1 MVGVVGR
8 IGASGDCLLVSWC
21 HLVHCPRPSVTM
33 MWIKCCNDV
42 DSVMFSRTLCSR
54 PSLMQLEVEILYKK
68 LKILFELCFPFLAS
82 LDMFLHAEVTS
93 LQRKLD
99 TQGHQLSSAEQICCE
114 LRSRES
120 DLQETLTAKETQL
133 DVLRMRLNEADRLLE
148 LEKQRITDL
157 HSERDR

>member
-1 MVGVVGR
+1 
-8 IGASGDCLLVSWC
+8 
-21 HLVHCPRPSVTM
+21 
-33 MWIKCCNDV
+33 
-42 DSVMFSRTLCSR
+42 
-54 PSLMQLEVEILYKK
+54 MQLEVEISYKK

-82 LDMFLHAEVTS
+82 LDMFLRAEVTS

-99 TQGHQLSSAEQICCE
+99 TQGHQLSSAEQICRE